1 MATINLYELVNYR
14 SLLRSTYVPVTKG
27 LDRLVTHS
35 FGILYDQNEG
45 KRGTHT
51 ENFVGMAMPTTRQ
64 QLCQNIVMTHTCFVT
79 KNLGSEVLVICGG
92 PFYPVIPR
100 YFFSKLLP

>member
-51 ENFVGMAMPTTRQ
+51 ENFVGMAMPNNYAI
-64 QLCQNIVMTHTCFVT
+64 LMTHTCFVT

-100 YFFSKLLP
+100 YFFSKLLPQ